1 MRRSKI
7 NAVVDVIALLVF
19 VFSTFS
25 GVVLWQVLPSGGG
38 YRGGRSP
45 TSLDFWGLARHDW
58 MDIHNISSLMFVV
71 LVVIH
76 LILHWNWFKNLMK
89 TLRE

>member
-25 GVVLWQVLPSGGG
+25 GVVIWQVLPSGSG

-45 TSLDFWGLARHDW
+45 TSLDFLGFARHDW

-76 LILHWNWFKNLMK
+76 LVLHWNWFKNLMK